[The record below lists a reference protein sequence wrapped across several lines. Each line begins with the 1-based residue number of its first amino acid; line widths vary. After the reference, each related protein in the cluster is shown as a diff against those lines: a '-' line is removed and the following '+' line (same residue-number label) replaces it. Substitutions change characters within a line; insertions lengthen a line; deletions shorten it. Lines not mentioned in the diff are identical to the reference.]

1 LLFGDQFNYCYV
13 TDTVKLSDR
22 VKLVCKENGLVE
34 QSVSTHLR
42 GFLPR
47 NKSNQYHKKFIE
59 NAIKKFGD
67 KFDYSKTEYTNRR
80 NKVKIICE
88 EHGEFEI
95 LPLNFL
101 KNKYGCT
108 KCGIRREKDIKEK
121 KRINDSIKRYEKR
134 KKVFFKKCYETH
146 GDRYDYSK
154 TEYINNNIKVK
165 IICKKHGE
173 FLQRASAHASGQGC
187 MECRLEDRR
196 IGLDLFLNRCY
207 DIHGD
212 RYDYSLV
219 SEYKNNIE
227 KVKVIC
233 KEHGVFEISPEN
245 HTNRKYGC
253 SECRKLGLVKFI
265 ELSNRKHD
273 YRYNYSLIKE
283 YKDNKSK
290 VKIICKEHGVFEQRV
305 NDHISK
311 GIGCPECTMD
321 RFRLSTE
328 DFIIRSNIIHNNKYI
343 YSENINFKSNKDKIE
358 IICKE
363 HGIFKQRIDSHLR
376 GQGCPKCKESKG
388 ESLVRNYLLDNNIE
402 FITQKKFTDC
412 VYLNELKFDFY
423 LPEHNTCIEYNGRQH
438 YTPIDYFGGEETFKY
453 QLIRDNIKSEY
464 CKNNNIHLI
473 IIKYDEDILE
483 KLTKYLI

>member
-1 LLFGDQFNYCYV
+1 MTKNKFIEKSKLLFGDQFNYCYV

-146 GDRYDYSK
+146 GDKYDYSLTK
-154 TEYINNNIKVK
+154 YINTNLKVK

-173 FLQRASAHASGQGC
+173 FLQRESAHASGQGC

-207 DIHGD
+207 EIHGD

-219 SEYKNNIE
+219 SEYKNSRE

-233 KEHGVFEISPEN
+233 KKHGEFEVTPKH
-245 HTNRKYGC
+245 HTNRKQGC
-253 SECRKLGLVKFI
+253 SICSESIG
-265 ELSNRKHD
+265 E
-273 YRYNYSLIKE
+273 
-283 YKDNKSK
+283 
-290 VKIICKEHGVFEQRV
+290 KII
-305 NDHISK
+305 SK
-311 GIGCPECTMD
+311 
-321 RFRLSTE
+321 FL
-328 DFIIRSNIIHNNKYI
+328 Y
-343 YSENINFKSNKDKIE
+343 
-358 IICKE
+358 
-363 HGIFKQRIDSHLR
+363 
-376 GQGCPKCKESKG
+376 
-388 ESLVRNYLLDNNIE
+388 DNNIKYDRE
-402 FITQKKFTDC
+402 YIFNDC
-412 VYLNELKFDFY
+412 KNIKELRFDFY
-423 LPEHNTCIEYNGRQH
+423 IKDLNICIEYNGIQH
-438 YTPIDYFGGEETFKY
+438 YEPIEHFGGLDTFINQK
-453 QLIRDNIKSEY
+453 LKDEIKSEY